1 MLVMQSA
8 VGETE
13 DYSLFEL
20 AQGGDSEARHALV
33 EQNMGLVHKFLSKSK
48 YAWNKSELES
58 VAVMGLMRAIDSFDP
73 TKAKFSTWATYWINA
88 LVTREYGKI
97 VGNITVTQQ
106 ANTMH
111 NAVESARAS
120 LIADGKNPTVK
131 EIASMTRMTEKK
143 VAAYA
148 NRPETVELG
157 EDYSNYAY
165 VDVDETLAIDVAVD
179 IWEAINSL
187 PVSDIDKKIVA
198 MRFGLTGE
206 TALSAINIAKELGL
220 QSAYVYQA
228 LRDAISMLADSPAL
242 IEYRP

>member
-1 MLVMQSA
+1 MQSV
-8 VGETE
+8 VGETK
-13 DYSLFEL
+13 DYTLFKQ
-20 AQGGDSEARHALV
+20 AQGGDSQARHDLI
-33 EQNMGLVHKFLSKSK
+33 EQNMGLVHKFLSQGK
-48 YAWNKSELES
+48 YAWNRSELES

-97 VGNITVTQQ
+97 VGNITITQQ

-111 NAVESARAS
+111 NAVASARES
-120 LIADGKNPTVK
+120 LIADGKKPTVK
-131 EIASMTRMTEKK
+131 EIAGMTRMTEKK
-143 VAAYA
+143 VAAYS

-157 EDYSNYAY
+157 EDHSNYAC

-179 IWEAINSL
+179 IREAINSL
-187 PVSDIDKKIVA
+187 PVSDVDKQIVA

-220 QSAYVYQA
+220 KSAYVYQA
-228 LRDAISMLADSPAL
+228 LREAIVMLADSPVL
-242 IEYRP
+242 IDYRP